1 MRTFV
6 AIDLESEVKKNL
18 SEFIQKLDSFN
29 PNIRWVKEQG
39 MHLTLKFIG
48 EITENKSNDIRS
60 ILMDLSSRQKR
71 FPLKLVGAGTFPP
84 RSKHPRI
91 LWVGI
96 AESQKL
102 MSIQD
107 EVESLLEKVSIS
119 REKRRFFPHLTL
131 GRVKSSHNIARV
143 LEELSE
149 NKDTEFG
156 SMEVDEL
163 TFFKST
169 LKPTGAE
176 YSVLAKI
183 QLQ

>member
-1 MRTFV
+1 
-6 AIDLESEVKKNL
+6 
-18 SEFIQKLDSFN
+18 
-29 PNIRWVKEQG
+29 
-39 MHLTLKFIG
+39 
-48 EITENKSNDIRS
+48 
-60 ILMDLSSRQKR
+60 
-71 FPLKLVGAGTFPP
+71 
-84 RSKHPRI
+84 
-91 LWVGI
+91 
-96 AESQKL
+96 

-176 YSVLAKI
+176 YSVLVKI